1 MSDSPSNV
9 ITLHNN
15 MKIAEKKLCYNN
27 KAFTSKRVTAKK
39 KPCISMYVNF
49 RACDLTRCLSY
60 GYMWS

>member
-39 KPCISMYVNF
+39 KNLHFDVCEFQSM
-49 RACDLTRCLSY
+49 
-60 GYMWS
+60 

>member
-9 ITLHNN
+9 ITLHN
-15 MKIAEKKLCYNN
+15 MKIAQKKLCYNN

-39 KPCISMYVNF
+39 KTCISMYVNF